1 MFGALGFILL
11 FSVFVSDEI
20 VGEKLEQVI
29 VGEGDD
35 EVVIDGSKI
44 VSDGKLLVTKVQE
57 SKCPGV
63 MEEVELWELI
73 TVEDEEEVSNRV
85 ELVKTVDITQD
96 TRQVTNRREP
106 WIRGSVIIRYSFS
119 YKTK

>member
-63 MEEVELWELI
+63 MEEIELWELI
-73 TVEDEEEVSNRV
+73 TVEDGEEVSNRV

-106 WIRGSVIIRYSFS
+106 WIRGSVIIRYSF
-119 YKTK
+119 KTK

>member
-29 VGEGDD
+29 VREGDD

-57 SKCPGV
+57 CPGV
-63 MEEVELWELI
+63 MEEIELWELI
-73 TVEDEEEVSNRV
+73 TVEDGKEVSNRV
-85 ELVKTVDITQD
+85 EVFKTVDITQD

-106 WIRGSVIIRYSFS
+106 WIRGSVIIRYSF
-119 YKTK
+119 KTK